1 MYIIE
6 NDYTSTTPI
15 EFLEHEGI
23 KLARRDTSKG
33 IKWYFL
39 EDDEN
44 NRSRKVKRKDLVRKW
59 NGKTYFTLTA
69 LNIALKLNQD
79 ILDLKRKPRF
89 IL

>member
-44 NRSRKVKRKDLVRKW
+44 LIYINPLDGNNSVLLILPF
-59 NGKTYFTLTA
+59 NTLYELMKKGITS
-69 LNIALKLNQD
+69 
-79 ILDLKRKPRF
+79 
-89 IL
+89 